1 MTERNPRSR
10 AWSRVGW
17 CLGAVEV
24 VVGGM
29 LCVRGL
35 RYGWAAGDSLSN
47 AWGSIVIFTGL
58 FGFLVPGALLF
69 LKSPARWIAQLIPLV
84 TMALGS
90 TVVAQGLGFR

>member
-1 MTERNPRSR
+1 MTEPNLASR

-17 CLGAVEV
+17 CIGAVEG
-24 VVGGM
+24 VVGGT

-47 AWGSIVIFTGL
+47 VWGTVVIFTGL

-69 LKSPARWIAQLIPLV
+69 LKGPTRWIAQLIPPV
-84 TMALGS
+84 TLALAPA
-90 TVVAQGLGFR
+90 VVAQGLGLP